1 MKIVHKYSISL
12 FLGLFIT
19 PLTAYSG
26 ISADIKACEIA
37 LKRQSRYPSTIS
49 IESFS
54 NYFLGDD
61 YIIEGTFTGKNPH
74 GEIVEK
80 VFYCYYGT
88 KKKLKQVEIKW

>member
-1 MKIVHKYSISL
+1 M
-12 FLGLFIT
+12 
-19 PLTAYSG
+19 
-26 ISADIKACEIA
+26 
-37 LKRQSRYPSTIS
+37 